1 MVVVIVEHMG
11 FMPECHGDLL
21 PRLQLQNDRVPS
33 SVTLIAAG
41 AELVRRD
48 HQSSILIEN
57 SATREVVVAKRA
69 EAEVVEALHRSS
81 EGSCDRKIHLV
92 K

>member
-11 FMPECHGDLL
+11 FMQCHGDLL
-21 PRLQLQNDRVPS
+21 SRLQLQNDRVPS